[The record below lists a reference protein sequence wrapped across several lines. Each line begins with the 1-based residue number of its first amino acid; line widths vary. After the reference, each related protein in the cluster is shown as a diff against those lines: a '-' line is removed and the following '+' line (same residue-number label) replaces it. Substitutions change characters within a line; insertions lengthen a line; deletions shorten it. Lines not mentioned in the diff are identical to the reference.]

1 MRVLLLA
8 RHFTGLTRL
17 SKKRFSGPP
26 PQLLLLL
33 LLLLL
38 LQRYSVSAS
47 SASMYCGSHVQQR
60 KSFGFTVTR
69 QYNDAHGMGDSSW
82 DPVCPGRTLD
92 LSICLQAMLVSGQLN
107 SIGNSRK
114 QQFIKFSMQRRQRVE
129 TIHDTRTPLESTET
143 SYFKSPPYT
152 PKMLVGM
159 PSCLSS
165 SGKAVQ

>member
-26 PQLLLLL
+26 PQLLL

-69 QYNDAHGMGDSSW
+69 QYNNAHGMGDSS
-82 DPVCPGRTLD
+82 
-92 LSICLQAMLVSGQLN
+92 
-107 SIGNSRK
+107 
-114 QQFIKFSMQRRQRVE
+114 
-129 TIHDTRTPLESTET
+129 
-143 SYFKSPPYT
+143 
-152 PKMLVGM
+152 
-159 PSCLSS
+159 
-165 SGKAVQ
+165 